1 MRADDAAGGVL
12 AGVGKQIGMGMGGE
26 CTELPDLLGVVVLG
40 VGAQGA
46 VELGECGGGWGV
58 VGFVP

>member
-12 AGVGKQIGMGMGGE
+12 AGVGKQIGMGLGGE
-26 CTELPDLLGVVVLG
+26 CAKLSDLLGVVVLG
-40 VGAQGA
+40 VGAEGA
-46 VELGECGGGWGV
+46 VELGERGGGWGV